1 MREVDN
7 AATEPVGG
15 GQREG
20 AVSTLLAP
28 FTATVPSRL
37 PYPVGIARCTDVT
50 GSGTSL
56 TGSAVLAG
64 SRLIGKSFRQIRTT
78 VQMNGIWRCAVR
90 ETGNDGG
97 RPCRVLGA
105 TMTHRATVS
114 IAVRTRMTI
123 PLSPPAA
130 PPRNPMQRASN
141 RDPVP
146 DEAWPDSER
155 HEEADCFDMLPM
167 PAGRVLPFGARPSSW

>member
-1 MREVDN
+1 MDRQQIGPGLESWRAGHSAGSVPWAVRLFLRPVETMFEGDAMREVDN

-64 SRLIGKSFRQIRTT
+64 SRLIGESFRQIRTTT

-90 ETGNDGG
+90 ET
-97 RPCRVLGA
+97 
-105 TMTHRATVS
+105 
-114 IAVRTRMTI
+114 
-123 PLSPPAA
+123 
-130 PPRNPMQRASN
+130 
-141 RDPVP
+141 
-146 DEAWPDSER
+146 
-155 HEEADCFDMLPM
+155 
-167 PAGRVLPFGARPSSW
+167 